1 MNLKSRSLVALHAIS
16 AKWLCSILPVL
27 LIAHAAV
34 EQSTREDS
42 SSKTP
47 VILSFFALNPKG
59 EPISEV
65 RRDDLTVLDNKQRAL
80 SIVSVEKGL
89 TLPLRL
95 GLVIDDSNSE
105 SVSHL
110 FGPAVRAAS
119 TLLPQLLSGP
129 NDKVAIIKVSNKPEA
144 TSLMSRDEFL
154 KHKIEV
160 ILGGG
165 TALYDGV
172 SLASD
177 QLTKM
182 DATRR
187 TRRVLILLTDGDD
200 NLSRRTRD
208 EALVDALKSG
218 VIIFAVSTADDS
230 VPALLSYSERGNNAL
245 KVLSEKTG
253 GRAFLHLDRT
263 QIDKTFAEIQRQIA
277 GMYAITFTQADEV
290 EKGFHPIKLN
300 WSSANKV
307 EMRAP
312 LGYYSD

>member
-1 MNLKSRSLVALHAIS
+1 MNPKSRSLVALHTICATC
-16 AKWLCSILPVL
+16 LYSILPAL

-34 EQSTREDS
+34 EQSMPGDS

-47 VILSFFALNPKG
+47 VILSFFALDRKG

-65 RRDDLTVLDNKQRAL
+65 RRDDLTVLDTKQRSL
-80 SIVSVEKGL
+80 SIVSVEKGS

-110 FGPAVRAAS
+110 FRPAVKAAS
-119 TLLPQLLSGP
+119 TLLSQVLSGP
-129 NDKVAIIKVSNKPEA
+129 NDRVAIIKVSNKPEA

-160 ILGGG
+160 TLGGG

-172 SLASD
+172 ALASD

-182 DATRR
+182 DTTRL

-200 NLSRRTRD
+200 NLSRHSRD
-208 EALVDALKSG
+208 EALAGALKSG

-230 VPALLSYSERGNNAL
+230 VPVLPSYTERNNNAL

-253 GRAFLHLDRT
+253 GRAFLNLDRR
-263 QIDKTFAEIQRQIA
+263 QIDETFAEIQRQIA
-277 GMYAITFTQADEV
+277 GMYAITFSQADDG

-300 WSSANKV
+300 WSSASKV
-307 EMRAP
+307 KMRAP
-312 LGYYSD
+312 LGYYSE